1 MIQQT
6 QKTKCYKYNVTI
18 MLYKYMLK
26 KDEQECKKRIMI
38 RVYNQV

>member
-26 KDEQECKKRIMI
+26 KDEQEKRIMI